1 VHPRARYNRP
11 ADLPVEIPVFP
22 LAGAILLPRAT
33 MPLNIF
39 EPRYLAM
46 VDNAIATSRII
57 GIIQPLDIEPH
68 IESPKARAT
77 PLKQIGCAGRITGF
91 QELDDGRMLISLT
104 GVCRFRLTS
113 EVDTHEPYR
122 ICRIDVTDFENDLI
136 PGYGEEDV
144 DRHALLQGLRNYMT
158 LNNLEADWEAIAK
171 APTELLI
178 NSLSVIS
185 PFGPTEKQALL
196 EAEELKTRGEILA
209 TLAEMETAATDPSG
223 GKLQ

>member
-1 VHPRARYNRP
+1 MHPRARYNRP

-46 VDNAIATSRII
+46 VENAIATSRII
-57 GIIQPLDIEPH
+57 GIIQPMDIEPDV
-68 IESPKARAT
+68 ESPKARAT

-113 EVDTHEPYR
+113 EVDTDEPYR

-158 LNNLEADWEAIAK
+158 LNNLEANWEAIAK

-178 NSLSVIS
+178 KSLSVIS

-196 EAEELKTRGEILA
+196 EADVLKTRGEILA

>member
-1 VHPRARYNRP
+1 MHQRARYNRP
-11 ADLPVEIPVFP
+11 ADLPIEIPVFP
-22 LAGAILLPRAT
+22 LAGAILLPRAN

-46 VDNAIATSRII
+46 IDNAIASARII
-57 GIIQPLDIEPH
+57 GIIQPLDIEPGT
-68 IESPKARAT
+68 ESPKERAT

-104 GVCRFRLTS
+104 GICRFRLTR
-113 EVDTHEPYR
+113 EVETDEPYR
-122 ICRIDVTDFENDLI
+122 ICRIDVTDFDNDLI

-144 DRHALLQGLRNYMT
+144 DREALLEGLRSYMA
-158 LNNLEADWEAIAK
+158 LNNLEADWEAISK

-178 NSLSVIS
+178 NSLSIIS
-185 PFGPTEKQALL
+185 PFGPAEKQALL
-196 EAEELKTRGEILA
+196 EAGDLQTRAEILS

-223 GKLQ
+223 GTLQ

>member
-1 VHPRARYNRP
+1 
-11 ADLPVEIPVFP
+11 
-22 LAGAILLPRAT
+22 

-46 VDNAIATSRII
+46 IDAAIAGNRII
-57 GIIQPLDIEPH
+57 GIIQPLEVAPGT
-68 IESPKARAT
+68 ESPKNRAT
-77 PLKQIGCAGRITGF
+77 PLKQVGCAGRITAF

-104 GVCRFRLTS
+104 GVCRFRLLS
-113 EVDTHEPYR
+113 EVSTETPYR

-136 PGYGEEDV
+136 PGYGESEV
-144 DRHALLQGLRNYMT
+144 DRAALLVGLRNYMA
-158 LNNLEADWEAIAK
+158 LNDLEADWDAIGK

-185 PFGPTEKQALL
+185 PFGPSEKQALL
-196 EAEELKTRGEILA
+196 EAENLKRRAEILA
-209 TLAEMETAATDPSG
+209 ALAEMESAATDPSG